1 VVVVFCQEEPGS
13 PELQRVSSPGEL
25 CVPRVGEVVR
35 LARGTYQVIAVHW
48 DIPGPQVRRA
58 DCLCRPIPP
67 V

>member
-1 VVVVFCQEEPGS
+1 MVVVFRQEEPGS
-13 PELQRVSSPGEL
+13 PELQRVNSQSDFS
-25 CVPRVGEVVR
+25 VPRVGDVVR

-48 DIPGPQVRRA
+48 DIPGAQVRRA

>member
-1 VVVVFCQEEPGS
+1 
-13 PELQRVSSPGEL
+13 VSSPGEL

-48 DIPGPQVRRA
+48 DIPGAQVRRA